1 MYWFSHIPTLWSSW
15 ASGDQYTAIGT
26 RVVFW
31 PEKFVMRADM
41 TKRRMK
47 LVIEFGER
55 KETLENMRKI
65 LDIGQCSQ
73 LGPYLGTQV
82 LIETH
87 FKNWVV
93 IFSHYTY
100 ILKST
105 CINTKIG
112 LKLRILDSIH
122 CPIYCKSFKH
132 LGV

>member
-1 MYWFSHIPTLWSSW
+1 M
-15 ASGDQYTAIGT
+15 
-26 RVVFW
+26 
-31 PEKFVMRADM
+31 FVMRADM

-47 LVIEFGER
+47 LVIEFVER

-65 LDIGQCSQ
+65 SDIGQCSQ
-73 LGPYLGTQV
+73 LV

-112 LKLRILDSIH
+112 LKLMIFEKILNLTFRCVKQSLQLG
-122 CPIYCKSFKH
+122 PIS
-132 LGV
+132 

>member
-1 MYWFSHIPTLWSSW
+1 
-15 ASGDQYTAIGT
+15 
-26 RVVFW
+26 
-31 PEKFVMRADM
+31 M

-112 LKLRILDSIH
+112 LKLMIFEKIPNLTFRCVKQSLQLG
-122 CPIYCKSFKH
+122 PIS
-132 LGV
+132 